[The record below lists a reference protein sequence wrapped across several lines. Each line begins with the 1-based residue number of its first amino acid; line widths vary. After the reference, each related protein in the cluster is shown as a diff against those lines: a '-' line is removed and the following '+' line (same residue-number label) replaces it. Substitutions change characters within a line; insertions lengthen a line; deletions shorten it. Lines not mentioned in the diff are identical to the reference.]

1 MRKKKERKRENIS
14 QEVIKKT
21 AKDRIIYHYVDTKQ
35 RIDVLSKFIF
45 KRQDKFIV
53 YPFYVDRE
61 TRETKPKYRKIRTFT
76 FEGLKGRL
84 PSGFI
89 TSASRGYGV
98 ARDLKPLVRFIERNL
113 AVQDITIST
122 KAQSKYIRN
131 KLILSFKDFEDIRKP
146 LVSIRKVFSEESK
159 VLINNHFA
167 ALMPGRFQVSKERYQ
182 KGIVSGIVKKYDAVE
197 KNLSA
202 EDKDVLL
209 NLFEK
214 LSLTRKD
221 LFQKKELISTKD
233 KIEKKFIEDVLKEFE
248 RLLSRKRVKEET
260 WQDFFKENAWIFS
273 QLFAYPAVLIADK
286 AYVGGKDI
294 ENIEGKVVDFL
305 YANKLTRNSA
315 LIEIKMHTTK
325 LFSKRP
331 YRGADVF
338 NMDKELSGAISQVLD
353 QKETYCK
360 KFDSIRGED
369 DIISFNPKCVVVI
382 GRIST
387 LSKKQFKA
395 FELIRSSLKDVDI
408 ITFDEL
414 YERIKSILSIF
425 KADETKKKPKKGK

>member
-1 MRKKKERKRENIS
+1 MKNKKEKENIS
-14 QEVIKKT
+14 QEVVKRT
-21 AKDRIIYHYVDTKQ
+21 TKDRDVYHYRDTKLKINIQ
-35 RIDVLSKFIF
+35 SKVTF
-45 KRQDKFIV
+45 KRQDKFII
-53 YPFYVDRE
+53 YPFYIDRD
-61 TRETKPKYRKIRTFT
+61 TRKVNPKYRKIKTFT

-84 PSGFI
+84 PAGFI
-89 TSASRGYGV
+89 TSASRGYG
-98 ARDLKPLVRFIERNL
+98 ATRDLRPLIRYVERNL
-113 AVQDITIST
+113 DVQDITITAKRKSR
-122 KAQSKYIRN
+122 YIKG
-131 KLILSFKDFEDIRKP
+131 KLILSFKDFENIRKP
-146 LVSIRKVFSEESK
+146 LLSIRKTFGEESK
-159 VLINNHFA
+159 VLVNNHLA
-167 ALMPGRFQVSKERYQ
+167 EIIPSKFQANREKYQ
-182 KGIVSGIVKKYDAVE
+182 RGIISNVVRKYDAVE
-197 KNLSA
+197 RNLSA
-202 EDKDVLL
+202 EDKDTLF

-221 LFQKKELISTKD
+221 LFQKRELISTKE

-248 RLLSRKRVKEET
+248 RLLSRKRVKEEK

-315 LIEIKMHTTK
+315 LIEIKTHTTK
-325 LFSKRP
+325 LFNKRP

-338 NMDKELSGAISQVLD
+338 NMDKEFSGAISQVLD

-360 KFDSIRGED
+360 KFDSIRGEG

-387 LSKKQFKA
+387 LSKKQWKA
-395 FELIRSSLKDVDI
+395 FELIRSSLKDVDV

-425 KADETKKKPKKGK
+425 KADEISKKA